1 MPVPLADDA
10 RTFHKIGNMPPTLTH
25 ARNADA
31 NVFSCHSFGIPLAAP
46 KIAFILSG
54 TASVVD
60 LKFLR
65 ICSEFA

>member
-1 MPVPLADDA
+1 
-10 RTFHKIGNMPPTLTH
+10 MPPTPAH
-25 ARNADA
+25 ARNADT
-31 NVFSCHSFGIPLAAP
+31 NVLSCHSFGIPLAAL

-54 TASVVD
+54 TAGAVD

>member
-1 MPVPLADDA
+1 MRATPEP
-10 RTFHKIGNMPPTLTH
+10 
-25 ARNADA
+25 ARNADGVA
-31 NVFSCHSFGIPLAAP
+31 EPFSWHSLGILLAFSWHSLGSAEDRLYP
-46 KIAFILSG
+46 SG

>member
-1 MPVPLADDA
+1 LPVPLADDA
-10 RTFHKIGNMPPTLTH
+10 RTFHKIGQH

-31 NVFSCHSFGIPLAAP
+31 NVLSCHSFGIPLAAL

-60 LKFLR
+60 LKLLR